1 MNVTLAPSCSTSYY
15 RNHVPSNWQTYSG
28 MQNQYKYDGVQRL
41 PLKRIISHPDYNQ
54 MTFDYDI
61 ALLELSEPLEFT
73 NTIQPICLPS
83 SSHVFPAG
91 MACWVTGWGA
101 QREGGILHL
110 VSCCNWPR
118 LHPVFFF
125 FSIVFFFF
133 FTLNS
138 SQNENIPHS
147 FHLCSSIS
155 LVSSPSVFILFF
167 IFCSLSLQSWH
178 TALVSFRFNLL
189 FPH

>member
-1 MNVTLAPSCSTSYY
+1 MVCSASRWRGLYPIQITTRWPLTMTLRCWSSASRWSSPT
-15 RNHVPSNWQTYSG
+15 PSNPSAYHLPPTSSLQAWPAGSQA
-28 MQNQYKYDGVQRL
+28 GV
-41 PLKRIISHPDYNQ
+41 PNEKEVFYIW
-54 MTFDYDI
+54 
-61 ALLELSEPLEFT
+61 
-73 NTIQPICLPS
+73 
-83 SSHVFPAG
+83 FPA
-91 MACWVTGWGA
+91 VTDHVC
-101 QREGGILHL
+101 ILF
-110 VSCCNWPR
+110 
-118 LHPVFFF
+118 FFF
-125 FSIVFFFF
+125 FSIGFFFF

-147 FHLCSSIS
+147 FHLCSSSIS